1 MLALS
6 VPLRELEIRFVRTL
20 GVHIESIRLEHTL
33 TIAALESNN
42 SISDAN
48 QMISPSFVYRELARS
63 REMRSEASINHPE
76 RTFFAK
82 TPSIVLQDLNEYWAE
97 ALSIFQHDKRVCVC
111 VCLHGDKSQ
120 CCEGEEEKPLKCR
133 AMKITLRKSIKR
145 FSLLFLSSTSPLF
158 STRIYSFSSLFCCGV
173 CRTLFFSFSYFP
185 CCWHECA
192 TEEEIRSI

>member
-1 MLALS
+1 MILPAVNKSYRVILAQLHGKTSIKLSSSKVEAFFFPPTNRTHICTFKPTHRQKHVTVSSISSGKQKLPFSSPAIAAYLNGSVELVLALS

-82 TPSIVLQDLNEYWAE
+82 TPSIVLQDLNEY
-97 ALSIFQHDKRVCVC
+97 
-111 VCLHGDKSQ
+111 
-120 CCEGEEEKPLKCR
+120 
-133 AMKITLRKSIKR
+133 
-145 FSLLFLSSTSPLF
+145 
-158 STRIYSFSSLFCCGV
+158 
-173 CRTLFFSFSYFP
+173 
-185 CCWHECA
+185 
-192 TEEEIRSI
+192 